1 MIMQKNNYFF
11 LFLLLF
17 GAGLRL
23 QARVTNYCY
32 FVGNS
37 VADAINLNGL
47 DALAESKG
55 NTRSWDRPMIPSA
68 GLQWI
73 WQPPNDGFNEA
84 TYGLYPNAP
93 CAFFFRPSAC
103 CLKR

>member
-17 GAGLRL
+17 GAGLCL
-23 QARVTNYCY
+23 QAQVTNYCY

-47 DALAESKG
+47 YALAESRA
-55 NTRSWDRPMIPSA
+55 TPTA
-68 GLQWI
+68 G
-73 WQPPNDGFNEA
+73 
-84 TYGLYPNAP
+84 TAP
-93 CAFFFRPSAC
+93 
-103 CLKR
+103 